1 MHDLMQANT
10 YRIVTGIFSLM
21 LIKICMKSV
30 MFRKISANELLMVHA
45 LEVKAHILTCFLN
58 AFLDSFSKCSTI
70 TWQLAKEIMNNS
82 NQHIRI

>member
-30 MFRKISANELLMVHA
+30 MFRKISANELLMVHV
-45 LEVKAHILTCFLN
+45 LEVKAHI
-58 AFLDSFSKCSTI
+58 
-70 TWQLAKEIMNNS
+70 
-82 NQHIRI
+82 